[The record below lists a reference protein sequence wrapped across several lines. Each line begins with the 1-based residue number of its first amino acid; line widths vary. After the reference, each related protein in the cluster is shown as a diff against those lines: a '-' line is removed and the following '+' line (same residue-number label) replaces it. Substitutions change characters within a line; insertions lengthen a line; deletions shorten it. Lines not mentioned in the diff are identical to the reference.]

1 MIYNVEMEK
10 VKNVPLG
17 IKLSTKE
24 EVRMNGGSFFV
35 TKISRRSVYLGS
47 LGQEIQVGDEI
58 LQVLY

>member
-1 MIYNVEMEK
+1 MEK